1 LAFQAFQNLTFMASH
16 ETINTEKLHRD
27 FTVGLVSTIIPV
39 YNRAEILGQA
49 VQSVLDQDYRPIEI
63 IIIDDGSTDETLA
76 IANRL
81 AAMNPHEI
89 VVLHQ
94 SNSGPG
100 PARQRGLEQARG
112 EFIQYLDSDDLLCKS
127 KFSRQ
132 VETLR
137 RQPDCQI
144 CYSVSHD
151 EIFRDGHYTSNE
163 PTKGTGEYHSTMFPR
178 LLVERWWST
187 NTPLYRHDI
196 LTKIGPWQS
205 LMNEEDWEYDA
216 RIAARNVK
224 LAWVP
229 ERLSIKRWFS
239 VDQHLSSNGAVDPV
253 KLRHRAIARC
263 SIYRSAVAAG
273 VSHDSPEMLHFAHS
287 VFLIARE
294 CNAANLSE
302 EAISL
307 LDLSA
312 QAGQRDR
319 KLLWYLRV
327 YRMMVALLGGR
338 RAVRVSAKLHRLR
351 NPQLN

>member
-1 LAFQAFQNLTFMASH
+1 
-16 ETINTEKLHRD
+16 
-27 FTVGLVSTIIPV
+27 
-39 YNRAEILGQA
+39 
-49 VQSVLDQDYRPIEI
+49 
-63 IIIDDGSTDETLA
+63 
-76 IANRL
+76 
-81 AAMNPHEI
+81 
-89 VVLHQ
+89 
-94 SNSGPG
+94 
-100 PARQRGLEQARG
+100 
-112 EFIQYLDSDDLLCKS
+112 
-127 KFSRQ
+127 
-132 VETLR
+132 
-137 RQPDCQI
+137 
-144 CYSVSHD
+144 
-151 EIFRDGHYTSNE
+151 
-163 PTKGTGEYHSTMFPR
+163 
-178 LLVERWWST
+178 
-187 NTPLYRHDI
+187 
-196 LTKIGPWQS
+196 
-205 LMNEEDWEYDA
+205 MNEEDWEYDA